1 MGKALVIAEK
11 PSVAA
16 DLARALGKFKKE
28 KDFFENEAMVI
39 SSAVGHLLELG
50 LPGNEKIPWKFD
62 ALPIIPER
70 FGLHPIEK
78 TEARLKL
85 LKRLINRKDV
95 DLLINACDAGRE
107 GELIFRNLVEAVG
120 SKKPIKRLWLQSM
133 TPDAIREGFQSLRDG
148 VELEPLA
155 QAAKSRS
162 ESDWLVGINGTRA
175 MTAFNSK
182 GGGFNLTTVGRVQTP
197 TLAVLVDREKQIREF
212 IPKGY
217 FEIHGVFGVEAGSY
231 PARWFNP
238 AFKKGS
244 NDDEK
249 PERIWD
255 PALADRVL
263 VECEGKT
270 GTVTEEKKPSNQLS
284 PLLYDLTSLQREAN
298 GRFGLSAKRT
308 LQIAQALYERH
319 KAITYPRTDS
329 RYLPEDYIGTVK
341 STLGKFGTVGLGVFA
356 KKILTEGWVRPSK
369 RVFNNAK
376 VSDHFAIIPT
386 PTVPS
391 NLEDIELKVYEMIA
405 KRFMAIFYPAAVYE
419 ITTRVTNVSGHAFKT
434 EGKILKDPGW
444 RAIYGQ
450 EAESDSEGGGPV
462 LVPVKEGES
471 AETLELEKR
480 ALQTRPPAR
489 FTEATLLSAMEGAGK
504 LVEDEE
510 LREAMAERGLGTPAT
525 RASIIEGLISE
536 KYVDRVGKELM
547 PTPKAFSL
555 FEVLQALKIPALTS
569 PEMTGEWEYKLKQIE
584 QGRFSRPEF
593 MHEIE
598 TFADAMVS
606 RAKKFEESE
615 AGAKPTGVV
624 DPKSGQEMVETLRE
638 YRTPNGSLALR
649 KVIGGRALAKDEL
662 RTLLEQ
668 RMVGPLD
675 GFRSRFG
682 KSFSAV
688 VKLTDDGKAELA
700 WDTQQLQSPEETAEI
715 LGGESLGKCPVDG
728 GRVFETPVAYV
739 CENSLGENPTCTFKI
754 GKRILGKDIVRE
766 QVVKLLA
773 AGKTDLIEGFIS
785 NKTRRPF
792 SAFLVLGAGGKV
804 SFDFP
809 PRAPRTGKG
818 KGGKKKTG

>member
-1 MGKALVIAEK
+1 
-11 PSVAA
+11 
-16 DLARALGKFKKE
+16 
-28 KDFFENEAMVI
+28 
-39 SSAVGHLLELG
+39 
-50 LPGNEKIPWKFD
+50 
-62 ALPIIPER
+62 
-70 FGLHPIEK
+70 
-78 TEARLKL
+78 
-85 LKRLINRKDV
+85 
-95 DLLINACDAGRE
+95 
-107 GELIFRNLVEAVG
+107 
-120 SKKPIKRLWLQSM
+120 
-133 TPDAIREGFQSLRDG
+133 
-148 VELEPLA
+148 
-155 QAAKSRS
+155 
-162 ESDWLVGINGTRA
+162 
-175 MTAFNSK
+175 
-182 GGGFNLTTVGRVQTP
+182 
-197 TLAVLVDREKQIREF
+197 
-212 IPKGY
+212 
-217 FEIHGVFGVEAGSY
+217 
-231 PARWFNP
+231 
-238 AFKKGS
+238 
-244 NDDEK
+244 
-249 PERIWD
+249 
-255 PALADRVL
+255 
-263 VECEGKT
+263 
-270 GTVTEEKKPSNQLS
+270 
-284 PLLYDLTSLQREAN
+284 
-298 GRFGLSAKRT
+298 
-308 LQIAQALYERH
+308 
-319 KAITYPRTDS
+319 
-329 RYLPEDYIGTVK
+329 
-341 STLGKFGTVGLGVFA
+341 
-356 KKILTEGWVRPSK
+356 
-369 RVFNNAK
+369 
-376 VSDHFAIIPT
+376 
-386 PTVPS
+386 
-391 NLEDIELKVYEMIA
+391 
-405 KRFMAIFYPAAVYE
+405 
-419 ITTRVTNVSGHAFKT
+419 
-434 EGKILKDPGW
+434 
-444 RAIYGQ
+444 
-450 EAESDSEGGGPV
+450 
-462 LVPVKEGES
+462 
-471 AETLELEKR
+471 
-480 ALQTRPPAR
+480 
-489 FTEATLLSAMEGAGK
+489 
-504 LVEDEE
+504 
-510 LREAMAERGLGTPAT
+510 
-525 RASIIEGLISE
+525 
-536 KYVDRVGKELM
+536 
-547 PTPKAFSL
+547 
-555 FEVLQALKIPALTS
+555 VLQALKIPALTS